1 MLTKKLYACCTI
13 VEDELGDFILALDEV
28 SKQYTEQL
36 TGKPYEAGD
45 LSKVIDS
52 RVKSTVAEY
61 CGKDEYEFGD
71 LTREVSS
78 RVQNRVEAFNGKP
91 YEFGDIA
98 REVEERRKGWVKSF
112 LGEEA
117 AENYVF
123 GDITKKALGQVR
135 KEQSIL
141 NQYGDT

>member
-1 MLTKKLYACCTI
+1 MPYAFS
-13 VEDELGDFILALDEV
+13 DELGDFILVLDEL
-28 SKQYTEQL
+28 SKQYTEKL

-45 LSKVIDS
+45 LSKEIDT

-61 CGKDEYEFGD
+61 CGKDTYEFGD

-78 RVQNRVEAFNGKP
+78 RVKSRVEEFTGKP

-98 REVEERRKGWVKSF
+98 RTVEERRKGWVKNF

-117 AENYVF
+117 AKNYVF
-123 GDITKKALGQVR
+123 GDITKKALGKVR
-135 KEQSIL
+135 T
-141 NQYGDT
+141 NHV